1 MPSLSRSLEAQM
13 PIEGLDC
20 GERGHALLH
29 THLPWAFITES
40 HIDKI
45 QTNE

>member
-20 GERGHALLH
+20 GERGYALLH
-29 THLPWAFITES
+29 IVLTYPQPSSLKPT
-40 HIDKI
+40 
-45 QTNE
+45 

>member
-1 MPSLSRSLEAQM
+1 MSACMPSLSRSLEAQM

-29 THLPWAFITES
+29 MSSLTLGLH
-40 HIDKI
+40 H
-45 QTNE
+45 